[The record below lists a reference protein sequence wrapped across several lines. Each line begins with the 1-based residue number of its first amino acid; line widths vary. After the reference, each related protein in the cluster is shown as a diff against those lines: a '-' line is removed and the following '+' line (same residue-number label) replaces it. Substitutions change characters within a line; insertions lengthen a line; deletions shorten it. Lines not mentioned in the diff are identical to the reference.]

1 MGVRVG
7 SLRLRGLLCTT
18 RISLQTTLNYAYYAY
33 LFYVHNTELRVYNR
47 HFLYYYN
54 ICIFSR
60 DDPFYLL
67 AYWLRHRNT
76 FRAT

>member
-1 MGVRVG
+1 MG
-7 SLRLRGLLCTT
+7 
-18 RISLQTTLNYAYYAY
+18 RIEGGVLHKS
-33 LFYVHNTELRVYNR
+33 V
-47 HFLYYYN
+47 YYYN